1 MQNSEIILQNLNIK
15 STLILDSEC
24 NWKAE
29 KKSVHVTFTWN
40 LFLFLRS
47 HYDDKYFSLI
57 GFKLS
62 GIQMLP
68 WRIILS
74 VKVGKIYV
82 NYNPQD

>member
-62 GIQMLP
+62 GYSNAAMENNSF
-68 WRIILS
+68 R
-74 VKVGKIYV
+74 KVGKIYV
-82 NYNPQD
+82 NYNP